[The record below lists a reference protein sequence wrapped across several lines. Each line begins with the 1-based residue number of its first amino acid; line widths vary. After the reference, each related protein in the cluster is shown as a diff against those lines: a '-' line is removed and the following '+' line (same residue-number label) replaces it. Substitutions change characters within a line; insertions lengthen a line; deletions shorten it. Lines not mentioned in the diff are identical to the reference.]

1 MHFSAIS
8 SGCFSILSNSYLIK
22 KNPINLKLVLS
33 LIFIKNKSFGFVLNI
48 VLNGNNNFE
57 CCNIQLIDDL
67 LIMTFHAIAPVF
79 LLGSVQGPINT
90 LLLFSYLIVTSLF
103 PNTNCRPSI
112 FSSINKSSNNN
123 LFSGESILVCP
134 GNLYRSSQVL
144 LLVNSYN
151 CLISSDIPSDVTFF
165 LASSTCSFI
174 IFVAKLFPYPLYCI
188 LLNLFNSD
196 Q

>member
-1 MHFSAIS
+1 M
-8 SGCFSILSNSYLIK
+8 SILSNLSNLYLIK
-22 KNPINLKLVLS
+22 KNPINFKSLLS
-33 LIFIKNKSFGFVLNI
+33 LIFIYNKSYGFVLNI

-90 LLLFSYLIVTSLF
+90 LSLFSYLIATSLF

-112 FSSINKSSNNN
+112 SSSINKSSNNN
-123 LFSGESILVCP
+123 LLYEELVLVCP
-134 GNLYRSSQVL
+134 GNLYISSQVL
-144 LLVNSYN
+144 TLVILYN
-151 CLISSDIPSDVTFF
+151 CLISSDICGDDNSF
-165 LASSTCSFI
+165 LASLTCSFI

-196 Q
+196 QRIVSG